1 MSVIC
6 DSCKQTVDKAT
17 EINMWNNYLE
27 CDLCNAI
34 KTLKEAGYPP
44 EIVAQVEQWQREHP
58 IAGLQSQKYPLSPK
72 RKLRQEWPG

>member
-44 EIVAQVEQWQREHP
+44 EIVAQVKQWQRD
-58 IAGLQSQKYPLSPK
+58 ILLRACSRRSNPL
-72 RKLRQEWPG
+72 